1 MNAAAPLSPVASLR
15 IADWPEAQS
24 LVMPLR
30 LEVFVDEQGVPP
42 DIEQDEYDPVSRHA
56 IAADAGGAVIGTG
69 RLLPDGHVGRMAVA
83 AHARG
88 RGVGAA
94 VLAALLAEAA
104 RRGSSRAVL
113 HSQVSAEGFYA
124 RYGFQ
129 RSGGVFM
136 EAGIAHII
144 MERPLDPPA

>member
-1 MNAAAPLSPVASLR
+1 MNPAPAPGPVAALR
-15 IADWPEAQS
+15 IADWPEAQP

-30 LEVFVDEQGVPP
+30 LEVFVGEQGVPP

-124 RYGFQ
+124 RYGFR

-144 MERPLDPPA
+144 MERQLDPPA

>member
-1 MNAAAPLSPVASLR
+1 MNAAAPFSPVASLR
-15 IADWPEAQS
+15 IADWAEARS

-69 RLLPDGHVGRMAVA
+69 RLLPAVTSGRMGGRRARARIA
-83 AHARG
+83 ASAAAP
-88 RGVGAA
+88 RGVR
-94 VLAALLAEAA
+94 LPRLR
-104 RRGSSRAVL
+104 RRGCSRAVL
-113 HSQVSAEGFYA
+113 HRRHRRSSTRATV
-124 RYGFQ
+124 

-136 EAGIAHII
+136 EAHHPHHHGA
-144 MERPLDPPA
+144 PLDPPA